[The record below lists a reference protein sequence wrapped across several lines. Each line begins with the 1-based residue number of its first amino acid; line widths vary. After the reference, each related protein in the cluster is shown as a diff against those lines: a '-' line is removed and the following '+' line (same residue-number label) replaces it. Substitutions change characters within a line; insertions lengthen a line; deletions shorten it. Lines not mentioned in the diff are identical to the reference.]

1 MTKKTFCSKINFM
14 KEKTVLITGASR
26 GIGAECARLF
36 AKNGYNVAFCY
47 NKSIKL
53 AEELYNE
60 LLTYSVKVYYEKAD
74 VSKAHELKNFIE
86 NSIKTF
92 KQIDVLINN
101 AGVDLQKLF
110 IDCNEED
117 YNYIFDTN
125 FKSMVVASKLV
136 LKNMLNFKAGKII
149 NISSIWGL
157 TGGACEALYSA
168 SKAAVIGLTKALSK
182 EYGRM
187 NITVNA
193 IAPGYI
199 QTDMNKNV
207 SKNDAEAFKE
217 STSLNKLGTP
227 QDIAEL
233 ALFLASEKA
242 SYITG
247 QIISVDGG
255 LI

>member
-1 MTKKTFCSKINFM
+1 M

-60 LLTYSVKVYYEKAD
+60 LLTYSVKVYYERAD

-136 LKNMLNFKAGKII
+136 LKNMLDFKAGKII

-182 EYGRM
+182 EYG
-187 NITVNA
+187 
-193 IAPGYI
+193 
-199 QTDMNKNV
+199 
-207 SKNDAEAFKE
+207 
-217 STSLNKLGTP
+217 
-227 QDIAEL
+227 
-233 ALFLASEKA
+233 
-242 SYITG
+242 
-247 QIISVDGG
+247 
-255 LI
+255 

>member
-1 MTKKTFCSKINFM
+1 
-14 KEKTVLITGASR
+14 
-26 GIGAECARLF
+26 
-36 AKNGYNVAFCY
+36 
-47 NKSIKL
+47 
-53 AEELYNE
+53 
-60 LLTYSVKVYYEKAD
+60 
-74 VSKAHELKNFIE
+74 
-86 NSIKTF
+86 
-92 KQIDVLINN
+92 
-101 AGVDLQKLF
+101 
-110 IDCNEED
+110 
-117 YNYIFDTN
+117 
-125 FKSMVVASKLV
+125 MVVASKLV
-136 LKNMLNFKAGKII
+136 LKNMLDFKAGKII

-227 QDIAEL
+227 LDVAEL